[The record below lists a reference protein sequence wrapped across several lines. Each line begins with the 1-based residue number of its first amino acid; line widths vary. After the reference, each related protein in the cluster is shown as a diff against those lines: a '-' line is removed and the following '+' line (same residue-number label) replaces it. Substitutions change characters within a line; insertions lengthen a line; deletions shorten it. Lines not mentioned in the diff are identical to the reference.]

1 MKIESGKK
9 QTENKYNT
17 DNKRQWEY
25 ARRSNRIQIGKEN
38 EQIIR
43 WGQGL
48 TDSSNCHEKSR

>member
-1 MKIESGKK
+1 MKIESGKNK
-9 QTENKYNT
+9 QNKFNT

-25 ARRSNRIQIGKEN
+25 TRRSDRIQIGKEN

-43 WGQGL
+43 RGQGL